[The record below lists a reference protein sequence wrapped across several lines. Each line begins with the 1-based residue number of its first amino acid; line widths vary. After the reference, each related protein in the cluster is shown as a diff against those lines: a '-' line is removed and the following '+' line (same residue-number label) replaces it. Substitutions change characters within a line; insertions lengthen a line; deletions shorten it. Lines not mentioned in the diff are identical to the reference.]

1 MILLELA
8 DEGWRILP
16 ACGVVGHRR
25 TPRRVVPERV
35 VSQETP
41 VCSGETRWDRT

>member
-8 DEGWRILP
+8 DEGWRILR
-16 ACGVVGHRR
+16 ARGAVSHRR
-25 TPRRVVPERV
+25 TLRSIVPERV

-41 VCSGETRWDRT
+41 VCSDEIRWDRT

>member
-16 ACGVVGHRR
+16 AWGAVFHRR
-25 TPRRVVPERV
+25 TPRSIVPERV
-35 VSQETP
+35 VNQETP
-41 VCSGETRWDRT
+41 VRSGEIRWARS